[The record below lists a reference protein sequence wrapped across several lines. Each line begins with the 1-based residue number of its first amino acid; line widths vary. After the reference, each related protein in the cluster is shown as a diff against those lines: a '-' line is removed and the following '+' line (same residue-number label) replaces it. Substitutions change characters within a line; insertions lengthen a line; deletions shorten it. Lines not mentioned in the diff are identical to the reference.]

1 MLSLSLIEA
10 ANAGNKLHPVTPKRT
25 SSDMARLT
33 LGLTKEDLSTVFSPF
48 DLKRLE
54 SYTNNMLDYHVIID
68 LLPLVAD
75 LYFSDRTL
83 VSLSGVQRAI
93 LLAIGL
99 QRKAVDDLEKELNL
113 PVAQVLAMFIKTVKK
128 FTNAFR
134 DIERAAAEKE
144 LPPEPRQTGNGETNG
159 DKFVPLERDLDE
171 EMEEAGDEVV
181 SALKEK
187 QRELI
192 NSLDLEKY
200 ALGGTDEDWTDAL
213 SSRRKDVAEGI
224 VVSVKGGKEKKR
236 KGGESMKAVLDE
248 YEKSTEKTK
257 KKKHKH

>member
-1 MLSLSLIEA
+1 
-10 ANAGNKLHPVTPKRT
+10 
-25 SSDMARLT
+25 
-33 LGLTKEDLSTVFSPF
+33 VFSPF

-68 LLPLVAD
+68 LLPLIAD
-75 LYFSDRTL
+75 LYFLDRTQ

-128 FTNAFR
+128 FTNVFR
-134 DIERAAAEKE
+134 KIERATAEKE
-144 LPPEPRQTGNGETNG
+144 RPPEPQETGNGDVNG
-159 DKFVPLERDLDE
+159 DKFIPLERDLDE
-171 EMEEAGDEVV
+171 EMEEAGDAVV
-181 SALKEK
+181 SALKDK

-213 SSRRKDVAEGI
+213 SSRRKDVAEGM
-224 VVSVKGGKEKKR
+224 VLSVKGGKEKKD
-236 KGGESMKAVLDE
+236 KGESMKAVLDE
-248 YEKSTEKTK
+248 YDKSTEKTK
-257 KKKHKH
+257 KKKQKH

>member
-1 MLSLSLIEA
+1 
-10 ANAGNKLHPVTPKRT
+10 
-25 SSDMARLT
+25 
-33 LGLTKEDLSTVFSPF
+33 VFSPF

-68 LLPLVAD
+68 LLPLIAD
-75 LYFSDRTL
+75 LYFSNRTQ

-113 PVAQVLAMFIKTVKK
+113 PVAQVLAMFIKTIKK

-134 DIERAAAEKE
+134 EIERAAAEKE
-144 LPPEPRQTGNGETNG
+144 LPQELRDTGNGDVNG
-159 DKFVPLERDLDE
+159 DKFIPLERDLDE
-171 EMEEAGDEVV
+171 EMEEAGDAVV

-213 SSRRKDVAEGI
+213 SSRRKDVAEGM

-236 KGGESMKAVLDE
+236 KGESMKAVLDE
-248 YEKSTEKTK
+248 YDKSTEKTK
-257 KKKHKH
+257 KKKQKH

>member
-1 MLSLSLIEA
+1 
-10 ANAGNKLHPVTPKRT
+10 
-25 SSDMARLT
+25 
-33 LGLTKEDLSTVFSPF
+33 VFSPF

-68 LLPLVAD
+68 LLPLIAD
-75 LYFSDRTL
+75 LYFSDRTQ

-113 PVAQVLAMFIKTVKK
+113 PVAQVLAMFIKTIKK

-134 DIERAAAEKE
+134 TVERAAAEKE
-144 LPPEPRQTGNGETNG
+144 LPPEPRQTGNGDMNG
-159 DKFVPLERDLDE
+159 DKFMPLERDLGE
-171 EMEEAGDEVV
+171 EIEEAGDEVV

-213 SSRRKDVAEGI
+213 SSRRKDVAEGM
-224 VVSVKGGKEKKR
+224 VVSVKGTKDKKR
-236 KGGESMKAVLDE
+236 KGESMKTVLDE
-248 YEKSTEKTK
+248 YEKSTEKSK

>member
-1 MLSLSLIEA
+1 
-10 ANAGNKLHPVTPKRT
+10 
-25 SSDMARLT
+25 
-33 LGLTKEDLSTVFSPF
+33 VFSPF

-68 LLPLVAD
+68 LLPLIAD
-75 LYFSDRTL
+75 LYFSDRTQ

-113 PVAQVLAMFIKTVKK
+113 PVAQVLAMFIKTIKK

-134 DIERAAAEKE
+134 DVERAAAEKE
-144 LPPEPRQTGNGETNG
+144 LPPEPREIGNGDLNG
-159 DKFVPLERDLDE
+159 DKFMPLERDLGE
-171 EMEEAGDEVV
+171 EIEEAGDEVV

-213 SSRRKDVAEGI
+213 SSRRKDVAEGM
-224 VVSVKGGKEKKR
+224 VVSVKGTKDKKR
-236 KGGESMKAVLDE
+236 KGESMKTVLDE
-248 YEKSTEKTK
+248 YEKSTEKSK